1 MTEKIDFKNTIQD
14 TVVAYFDLEFCNER
28 ISRHNVP
35 IAIGVTYRLGE
46 KEIGTYDALI
56 WYSDEVELWQEQLD
70 YIGYSEGLLQQ
81 KGKTMEQVT
90 KELFDCHE
98 KYQPEYY
105 ISFGKQDE
113 DLLKKFVS
121 QSLLAWT
128 FCDAIQFL
136 PKELSMKYDISL
148 EKYAYICQITFVH
161 EFDPL
166 EDARSLGTI
175 VFRVLKGQTDEARRR
190 EVAEEYNKKMF
201 LIEYQNKKQ
210 AYEYLSALGELTP
223 RQRDKLESH
232 RSYLNKNHKQY
243 LIYTEE

>member
-1 MTEKIDFKNTIQD
+1 
-14 TVVAYFDLEFCNER
+14 
-28 ISRHNVP
+28 
-35 IAIGVTYRLGE
+35 
-46 KEIGTYDALI
+46 
-56 WYSDEVELWQEQLD
+56 
-70 YIGYSEGLLQQ
+70 
-81 KGKTMEQVT
+81 MEQVT

-175 VFRVLKGQTDEARRR
+175 VFRVLKMCIRDSTIRGTFVYWGHDQKFR
-190 EVAEEYNKKMF
+190 E
-201 LIEYQNKKQ
+201 
-210 AYEYLSALGELTP
+210 SG
-223 RQRDKLESH
+223 
-232 RSYLNKNHKQY
+232 
-243 LIYTEE
+243 

>member
-1 MTEKIDFKNTIQD
+1 MDFKNTIQD

-35 IAIGVTYRLGE
+35 IAIGVSYRLGE

-56 WYSDEVELWQEQLD
+56 WYSDEVKLWQEQLD

-81 KGKTMEQVT
+81 KGKTMKQVT

-166 EDARSLGTI
+166 EDARSLGAI